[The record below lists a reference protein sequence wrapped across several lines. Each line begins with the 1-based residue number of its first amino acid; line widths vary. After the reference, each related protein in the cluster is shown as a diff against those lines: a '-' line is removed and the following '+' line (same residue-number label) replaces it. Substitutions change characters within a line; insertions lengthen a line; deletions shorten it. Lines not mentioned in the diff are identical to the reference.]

1 MELRAELLP
10 PRVTPQRIEELGC
23 EIDRIAELRGTAAQ
37 EAMATFRETTG
48 HDYSEFENYWAAESR
63 EEAATR
69 AARPTCPRV
78 PDITRDE
85 LVEIVRRIRT
95 CLPPDQD
102 WYLLVLKS
110 NTIHPAPSDL
120 IFWPPPE
127 LESAS
132 AEEIVDAILSYRPIA
147 SE

>member
-1 MELRAELLP
+1 MELRPELLP
-10 PRVTPQRIEELGC
+10 PQVSPQRIEELGC
-23 EIDRIAELRGTAAQ
+23 EIDRIAELRGDVAQ
-37 EAMATFRETTG
+37 EAVATFKEMTG
-48 HDYSEFENYWAAESR
+48 HDYSELFEYWGAESR
-63 EEAATR
+63 EEAAMR
-69 AARPTCPRV
+69 AAWPGHPRV

-102 WYLLVLKS
+102 WYLLVLET
-110 NTIHPAPSDL
+110 NTSHPTVSDL

-132 AEEIVDAILSYRPIA
+132 AEEIVDAILSCRPIA
-147 SE
+147 L